1 MDSNKAPVSNAA
13 KITHEHTV
21 RVLSPTML
29 VIKRF
34 VRNRLAIVGTIII
47 VLLLTGHSLAMVD

>member
-1 MDSNKAPVSNAA
+1 MDANKKNAPAA
-13 KITHEHTV
+13 NTTQEHTV
-21 RVLSPTML
+21 RVLSPSML

-47 VLLLTGHSLAMVD
+47 IAMFLF